1 MSSIDVIECF
11 QLDFLISKDSAQFFT
26 SIFSPFLCLLCR
38 FHRKESID
46 GNTFLSLDF
55 FFTLSLAH
63 FFWEY
68 SRNKKSHFFFFFI
81 IIIIFFIGTRWFQVF
96 TWLLPANTSNQLTRR
111 KSVQIYGRF
120 SFFFVCCYA
129 GGQEVVV
136 DFFFLPFSSFLFVF
150 MRLTTPFGSTSSFDS
165 FHFLSFFFFYFFRI
179 DCDHLATA
187 AIVSGCHGDDQHDR
201 LLGPASGHRS
211 PWRRNAV
218 AMATRRPPPFH
229 FWRPKYLFAFKRP
242 IEHRPPSSL
251 SFWIFSLFFS
261 LFSFSSFFLFFLPP
275 FASKTR
281 NICRRHSNGF
291 ITRTSNTDFYFYFF
305 FSKEKSNFFQFHRP
319 GFTPMAWIGT
329 AHLHIGFFLIPT
341 KKCDSSFAYWRGMFL
356 CNWKKKQDALSPWRR
371 YPVSQWACG
380 IPMKLSDFES
390 TLIQL
395 LYDELYVRSQR
406 KVNCCAR

>member
-1 MSSIDVIECF
+1 MSSIDVVECF

-165 FHFLSFFFFYFFRI
+165 FHFLSFFFISFAST
-179 DCDHLATA
+179 AT
-187 AIVSGCHGDDQHDR
+187 ILRPRQSS
-201 LLGPASGHRS
+201 L
-211 PWRRNAV
+211 V
-218 AMATRRPPPFH
+218 AMATTNTIACWGRPAATGRHGDGMPLP
-229 FWRPKYLFAFKRP
+229 WRPADPRP
-242 IEHRPPSSL
+242 
-251 SFWIFSLFFS
+251 FIFDG
-261 LFSFSSFFLFFLPP
+261 
-275 FASKTR
+275 R
-281 NICRRHSNGF
+281 NIYSLLNGRSSTALRH
-291 ITRTSNTDFYFYFF
+291 
-305 FSKEKSNFFQFHRP
+305 
-319 GFTPMAWIGT
+319 
-329 AHLHIGFFLIPT
+329 L
-341 KKCDSSFAYWRGMFL
+341 
-356 CNWKKKQDALSPWRR
+356 
-371 YPVSQWACG
+371 
-380 IPMKLSDFES
+380 
-390 TLIQL
+390 
-395 LYDELYVRSQR
+395 
-406 KVNCCAR
+406 